1 MASDLVRDY
10 TELMLNSPYGQIVYG
25 TEGLPSKV
33 MKSLSSETFTKTEEE
48 DESSEAN
55 ENTDHLVIN
64 DQCRPWTLV
73 VPELEELQDQQQS
86 RTPNNQLLVSG
97 SHYQKEKDDPISSSS
112 YTLASDSSQYSN
124 DVDLWLRGSPTES
137 TGVQNSR
144 VAVVQRSTIAP
155 SSSLDGMWYI
165 LAMILPMFS
174 VNNCVQ
180 WRCTPS
186 TVLSAA
192 EFFLNQFT
200 RFCQLARTHLRRL
213 AGDQIARD
221 LFATAMDIV
230 LVVYA
235 IGFLVLSLYQA
246 SIIG

>member
-33 MKSLSSETFTKTEEE
+33 MKTLSSETFTKTEEE
-48 DESSEAN
+48 DESS
-55 ENTDHLVIN
+55 
-64 DQCRPWTLV
+64 
-73 VPELEELQDQQQS
+73 DQQQS

>member
-1 MASDLVRDY
+1 MASDLVSDY
-10 TELMLNSPYGQIVYG
+10 TELMLNSQYRQILYGK
-25 TEGLPSKV
+25 EGLPSKV
-33 MKSLSSETFTKTEEE
+33 RSPSAETFTKSS
-48 DESSEAN
+48 DENNAIDH
-55 ENTDHLVIN
+55 TDHLVVN
-64 DQCRPWTLV
+64 EQCRPWTPV
-73 VPELEELQDQQQS
+73 ASEEPQDHQHGK
-86 RTPNNQLLVSG
+86 TPPNLLPNEPQL
-97 SHYQKEKDDPISSSS
+97 QKEKDDPVSSSS
-112 YTLASDSSQYSN
+112 YTLASDSSQYSR

-165 LAMILPMFS
+165 IAMVLPMFS
-174 VNNCVQ
+174 VNNCIQ

-186 TVLSAA
+186 TVLNAA
-192 EFFLNQFT
+192 EFFLNQLS
-200 RFCQLARTHLRRL
+200 RLCRHARSHIRRL